1 MRTTRTKRVV
11 KDLGSKAAE
20 ERVQLWYC
28 TVGRGREAQSKDRD
42 KGPRFDRRETK
53 RSTGLSARALDL
65 SVGSA
70 ASDGNVREMDLMVLS
85 LGTVC
90 LMFLNCRSVVMLLM
104 DYLHYLYL
112 SC

>member
-1 MRTTRTKRVV
+1 MPVV
-11 KDLGSKAAE
+11 G
-20 ERVQLWYC
+20 
-28 TVGRGREAQSKDRD
+28 EAQSKDRD

-65 SVGSA
+65 SRAQLSLGSA
-70 ASDGNVREMDLMVLS
+70 ASDGNVREMDLMVLLS